1 MQACTVTKR
10 GSLAALRCYCGVVQS
25 DDDKQVSALN
35 RAMAAVLR
43 GAIASEGISQKQLAA
58 KTGYSL
64 ATIQRNLAG
73 ERKFNIDQ
81 VEKIANALGMSA
93 ADLMSRA
100 VEWRSTRM
108 SEAAPDNVTQL
119 QPRKRVEDM
128 TVEEIEKLKHA
139 ATVDPEMDEPEQFD

>member
-10 GSLAALRCYCGVVQS
+10 GSLAVLRCYCGVVQS

>member
-1 MQACTVTKR
+1 MQARTDVIRIVLATKR
-10 GSLAALRCYCGVVQS
+10 CYS
-25 DDDKQVSALN
+25 DAVNDDKQISALN

-43 GAIASEGISQKQLAA
+43 GAIASEGISQAQLAE

-73 ERKFNIDQ
+73 RNKFNIDQ
-81 VEKIANALGMSA
+81 VEKIGAALDVEPGE
-93 ADLMSRA
+93 LIRRA

-119 QPRKRVEDM
+119 QPRRVEDM
-128 TVEEIEKLKHA
+128 TVEEIEKLNHA

>member
-1 MQACTVTKR
+1 
-10 GSLAALRCYCGVVQS
+10 VQN
-25 DDDKQVSALN
+25 DDKQISALN

-43 GAIASEGISQKQLAA
+43 GAMASEGISQAQLAE

-73 ERKFNIDQ
+73 KNKFNIDQ
-81 VEKIANALGMSA
+81 VEKIGAALEVEPGE
-93 ADLMSRA
+93 LMRRA

-128 TVEEIEKLKHA
+128 TVEEIEQLNHA